1 MDFPFPFLES
11 LTLPVDAGP
20 GEQRI
25 VINEDNSGTIRVY
38 NASGVLAVQLGGIPP
53 FDNAIQL
60 FSGDVDEGFPATL
73 SAGNVGAGGTRNIF
87 VQLAAPSFNSAQD
100 FPFIEIKSQSED
112 LTEDAKVAID
122 LDQSD
127 RGHLAIPSQIGE
139 AVLVA
144 GTVTVTRLD
153 ITATTRIF
161 LSRRVAGGVLGN
173 LTYTITAGA
182 SFTINSS
189 SATDTSTVEWM
200 LLSE

>member
-20 GEQRI
+20 TDPRI

-38 NASGVLAVQLGGIPP
+38 DVNGDLAVQIGGVAP
-53 FDNAIQL
+53 FDNAIS
-60 FSGDVDEGFPATL
+60 FYSGDPDEDFPATI
-73 SAGNVGAGGTRNIF
+73 SAGRIGVGGTRNIF
-87 VQLAAPSFNSAQD
+87 MTMIGPAFSSAQD
-100 FPFIEIKSQSED
+100 FPFLEVRSQSFD
-112 LTEDAKVAID
+112 LSEDAEVAID

-127 RGHLAIPSQIGE
+127 RGHLRIPSQIGE

-144 GTVTVTRLD
+144 GTVTVTRAD
-153 ITATTRIF
+153 IAATTRIF
-161 LSRRVAGGVLGN
+161 LSRRVAGGTLGN
-173 LTYTITAGA
+173 LTYTITAGV

-200 LLSE
+200 LISE